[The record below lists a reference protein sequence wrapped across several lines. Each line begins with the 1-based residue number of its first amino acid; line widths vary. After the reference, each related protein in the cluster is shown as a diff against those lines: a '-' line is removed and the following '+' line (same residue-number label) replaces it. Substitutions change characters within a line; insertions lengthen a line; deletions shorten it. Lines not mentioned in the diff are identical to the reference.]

1 MLSAFTLALSATAP
15 VFLLVLLGLVL
26 KYFKFLDDAF
36 VGKAS
41 ELVFYLFLP
50 CLFFFTLLDADIAG
64 FLSPTLSLS
73 LLLFT
78 VGFYL
83 FLELLVK
90 LVPALKSCA
99 GEFCQSSFRSNLA
112 FIGLSFCAGAYGE
125 EGLARA
131 AVIVAFLTITYNILS
146 VITLEKHLS
155 ASSRSSIWALIRRIA
170 KNPLIIAI
178 VSGMACNPVSDWV
191 PDFVKTSGDYLA
203 QITLPLAL
211 LCIGASLSL
220 KPRAES
226 RYGLVLG
233 LVVFFKLILMPA
245 LAVMLVWYLG
255 YSDMDV
261 GITFLLLSAP
271 TASASFVMVA
281 AMGGDARLT
290 ANFIAAT
297 TIGSL
302 FSVSIGLTLINLYL
316 VTS

>member
-1 MLSAFTLALSATAP
+1 MLSAFTLAFAATAP
-15 VFLLVLLGLVL
+15 VFLLVLLGLLL
-26 KYFKFLDDAF
+26 KFFKFLDDAF
-36 VGKAS
+36 VSKAS

-50 CLFFFTLLDADIAG
+50 CLFFFTLLDTDIAG
-64 FLSPTLSLS
+64 FLSPGLSLS

-90 LVPALKSCA
+90 LVPALQPCA

-112 FIGLSFCAGAYGE
+112 FIGLSFCAGAYGD
-125 EGLARA
+125 EGVARA
-131 AVIVAFLTITYNILS
+131 AVIVAFLTIAYNILS

-155 ASSRSSIWALIRRIA
+155 ASSRSSIWMLLKRIA

-178 VSGMACNPVSDWV
+178 VAGIACNPIANVV
-191 PDFVKTSGDYLA
+191 PEFVKQGGSYLA

-220 KPRAES
+220 KSGSDTRHGFA
-226 RYGLVLG
+226 LG
-233 LVVFFKLILMPA
+233 LVVFFKLLLMPV
-245 LAVMLVWYLG
+245 LAVLLVWQLG
-255 YSDMDV
+255 YSDMEV

-302 FSVSIGLTLINLYL
+302 FSVSIGFALLNLF
-316 VTS
+316 VFAN

>member
-1 MLSAFTLALSATAP
+1 MLSAFTLAFSATAP
-15 VFLLVLLGLVL
+15 VFLLVLLGLLL

-50 CLFFFTLLDADIAG
+50 CLFFFTLLETDIEN
-64 FLSPTLSLS
+64 FLSPKLSVS

-78 VGFYL
+78 LCFYV

-90 LVPALKSCA
+90 CVPKLQACA

-112 FIGLSFCAGAYGE
+112 FIGLSFCAGAYGD
-125 EGLARA
+125 EGVARA
-131 AVIVAFLTITYNILS
+131 AVIVAFLTIAYNILS
-146 VITLEKHLS
+146 VITLEKHL
-155 ASSRSSIWALIRRIA
+155 AGSSRSSLVDLLKRIA

-178 VSGMACNPVSDWV
+178 VAGIACNPIANFV
-191 PDFVKTSGDYLA
+191 PEFVKQSGGYLA

-220 KPRAES
+220 KSQSDSKHGFA
-226 RYGLVLG
+226 LG
-233 LVVFFKLILMPA
+233 LVVFFKLVLMPA
-245 LAVMLVWYLG
+245 LAVLLVWMMG
-255 YSDMDV
+255 HSEMEI
-261 GITFLLLSAP
+261 GITFLLLGAP

-302 FSVSIGLTLINLYL
+302 FSVSIGFALLNILIA
-316 VTS
+316 SG